1 MAKAAVTRSIRDD
14 HRKNFLKIFNSLTG
28 KHSRWEIWEDF
39 VTLTAI
45 EISNSTDKVNAPER
59 TKMYQTIVSKYSA
72 KEREGMA
79 EMLGEVIMGMEQ
91 NPDQDFLG
99 SLYMMCE
106 LGNDHA
112 GQFFTPYDVCR
123 CMAEITF
130 DPKLHPDMEGFIS
143 VSDPAC
149 GAGATLLAFLN
160 VCKRRNICYHNKVL
174 VIAQDIDFIVGL
186 MCYISKYQNIVQD
199 GRAYSLG
206 GVDPAASLDMD
217 HARQYCEA
225 KGEGWHLMTRM
236 EWGLIQ
242 RMCEAAGFVPK
253 GNNNYGRHD
262 SESFYKA
269 IPTYMSGD
277 KIGRVA
283 TGTGPLTWYHDN
295 SPSGISGLTG
305 NVWEWMGAVRSVYG
319 EIQFLVN
326 NNGADSAHSQSPTS
340 TEWKAI
346 SCVDGSFIT
355 PDGKGTTANS
365 VKIDIV
371 GGKLQWAKT
380 ITHKNANGDWPSCTF
395 GSITCSADI
404 GANAKLLLQ
413 ALGMM
418 PYSSSDLCAGHT
430 CWFRNSDEERAF
442 FSGCSWRSP
451 SVGLGSFCGRDPRS
465 GVGDVIGFRAA
476 YCKLPSVT

>member
-1 MAKAAVTRSIRDD
+1 MAANFDLTNLAVTGLAPGNELIYDNAGMPSIMVKIPKMTYKQLGMGESAAV
-14 HRKNFLKIFNSLTG
+14 
-28 KHSRWEIWEDF
+28 
-39 VTLTAI
+39 
-45 EISNSTDKVNAPER
+45 
-59 TKMYQTIVSKYSA
+59 
-72 KEREGMA
+72 
-79 EMLGEVIMGMEQ
+79 
-91 NPDQDFLG
+91 
-99 SLYMMCE
+99 
-106 LGNDHA
+106 
-112 GQFFTPYDVCR
+112 
-123 CMAEITF
+123 
-130 DPKLHPDMEGFIS
+130 HP
-143 VSDPAC
+143 A
-149 GAGATLLAFLN
+149 
-160 VCKRRNICYHNKVL
+160 
-174 VIAQDIDFIVGL
+174 FIVNGQEVDAI
-186 MCYISKYQNIVQD
+186 YISKYQNIVQD

-242 RMCEAAGFVPK
+242 RVCEAAGFVPK

-305 NVWEWMGAVRSVYG
+305 NVWEWMGAVHSVYG

-380 ITHKNANGDWPSCTF
+380 ITHKNADGDWPSCTF

-442 FSGCSWRSP
+442 FSGCCWHNP
-451 SVGLGSFCGRDPRS
+451 SYGLGSFHGNSPRS
-465 GVGDVIGFRAA
+465 SVVGDVGFRAA

>member
-1 MAKAAVTRSIRDD
+1 MAANFDLTNLAVTGLAPGNELIYDNAGMPSIMVKIPKMTYKQLGMGESAAV
-14 HRKNFLKIFNSLTG
+14 
-28 KHSRWEIWEDF
+28 
-39 VTLTAI
+39 
-45 EISNSTDKVNAPER
+45 
-59 TKMYQTIVSKYSA
+59 
-72 KEREGMA
+72 
-79 EMLGEVIMGMEQ
+79 
-91 NPDQDFLG
+91 
-99 SLYMMCE
+99 
-106 LGNDHA
+106 
-112 GQFFTPYDVCR
+112 
-123 CMAEITF
+123 
-130 DPKLHPDMEGFIS
+130 HP
-143 VSDPAC
+143 A
-149 GAGATLLAFLN
+149 
-160 VCKRRNICYHNKVL
+160 
-174 VIAQDIDFIVGL
+174 FIVNGQEVDAI
-186 MCYISKYQNIVQD
+186 YISKYQNIVQD

-242 RMCEAAGFVPK
+242 RVCEAAGFVPK

-262 SESFYKA
+262 SESSYKA

-380 ITHKNANGDWPSCTF
+380 ITHKNADGDWPSCTF

-418 PYSSSDLCAGHT
+418 PYFSSDLCAGHT

-442 FSGCSWRSP
+442 FSGCSWNNP
-451 SVGLGSFCGRDPRS
+451 SNGLGSFNGNNPRS
-465 GVGDVIGFRAA
+465 NVDDDIGFRAA
-476 YCKLPSVT
+476 LPPSQILQAQGLALSAEVIKGLVPLVAFRGLKILASQSAFRRYKRTAHAVRRPQGVGFFGKAPTRFRAFCNVRQFV

>member
-1 MAKAAVTRSIRDD
+1 MAANFDLTNLAVTGLAPGNELIYDNAGMPSIMVKIPKMTYKQLGMGESAAV
-14 HRKNFLKIFNSLTG
+14 
-28 KHSRWEIWEDF
+28 
-39 VTLTAI
+39 
-45 EISNSTDKVNAPER
+45 
-59 TKMYQTIVSKYSA
+59 
-72 KEREGMA
+72 
-79 EMLGEVIMGMEQ
+79 
-91 NPDQDFLG
+91 
-99 SLYMMCE
+99 
-106 LGNDHA
+106 
-112 GQFFTPYDVCR
+112 
-123 CMAEITF
+123 
-130 DPKLHPDMEGFIS
+130 HP
-143 VSDPAC
+143 A
-149 GAGATLLAFLN
+149 
-160 VCKRRNICYHNKVL
+160 
-174 VIAQDIDFIVGL
+174 FIVNGQEVDAI
-186 MCYISKYQNIVQD
+186 YISKYQNIVQD

-380 ITHKNANGDWPSCTF
+380 ITHKNADGDWPSCTF

-442 FSGCSWRSP
+442 FSGCSWIRP
-451 SVGLGSFCGRDPRS
+451 SSGLGSFNGNNPRS
-465 GVGDVIGFRAA
+465 NVDDDIGFRAA
-476 YCKLPSVT
+476 LPPSQILQAQGLALSAEVIKGLVPLVAFRGLKILASQSAFRRYKRTAHAVRRPQGVGFFGKAPTRFRAFCNVRQFV

>member
-1 MAKAAVTRSIRDD
+1 MAANFDLTNLAVTGLAPGNELIYDNAGMPSIMVKIPKMTYKQLGMGESAAV
-14 HRKNFLKIFNSLTG
+14 
-28 KHSRWEIWEDF
+28 
-39 VTLTAI
+39 
-45 EISNSTDKVNAPER
+45 
-59 TKMYQTIVSKYSA
+59 
-72 KEREGMA
+72 
-79 EMLGEVIMGMEQ
+79 
-91 NPDQDFLG
+91 
-99 SLYMMCE
+99 
-106 LGNDHA
+106 
-112 GQFFTPYDVCR
+112 
-123 CMAEITF
+123 
-130 DPKLHPDMEGFIS
+130 HP
-143 VSDPAC
+143 A
-149 GAGATLLAFLN
+149 
-160 VCKRRNICYHNKVL
+160 
-174 VIAQDIDFIVGL
+174 FIVNGQEVDAI
-186 MCYISKYQNIVQD
+186 YISKYQNIVQD

-380 ITHKNANGDWPSCTF
+380 ITHKNADGDWPSCTF

-442 FSGCSWRSP
+442 FSGCSWLGP
-451 SVGLGSFCGRDPRS
+451 SHGLGSFYGNSPRS
-465 GVGDVIGFRAA
+465 HVDDDIGFRAA
-476 YCKLPSVT
+476 LPPSQILQAQGLALSAEVIKGLVPLVAFRSLKILASQSAFRRYKRTAHAVRRPQGVGFFGKAPARFRAVCNVRQFV

>member
-1 MAKAAVTRSIRDD
+1 MAANFDLTNLAVTGLAPGNELIYDNAGMPSIMVKIPKMTYKQLGMGESAAV
-14 HRKNFLKIFNSLTG
+14 
-28 KHSRWEIWEDF
+28 
-39 VTLTAI
+39 
-45 EISNSTDKVNAPER
+45 
-59 TKMYQTIVSKYSA
+59 
-72 KEREGMA
+72 
-79 EMLGEVIMGMEQ
+79 
-91 NPDQDFLG
+91 
-99 SLYMMCE
+99 
-106 LGNDHA
+106 
-112 GQFFTPYDVCR
+112 
-123 CMAEITF
+123 
-130 DPKLHPDMEGFIS
+130 HP
-143 VSDPAC
+143 A
-149 GAGATLLAFLN
+149 
-160 VCKRRNICYHNKVL
+160 
-174 VIAQDIDFIVGL
+174 FIVNGQEVDAI
-186 MCYISKYQNIVQD
+186 YISKYQNIVQD

-253 GNNNYGRHD
+253 GNNNYGRHG

-380 ITHKNANGDWPSCTF
+380 ITHKNADGDWPSCTF

-442 FSGCSWRSP
+442 FSGCCWDNP
-451 SVGLGSFCGRDPRS
+451 SGGLGSFFGRHPRS
-465 GVGDVIGFRAA
+465 NVADDIGFRAA
-476 YCKLPSVT
+476 WPPRQILQSQGLALSAEVIKGLVPLVAFHSLKILASQFAFRRYKRTAHAVRRPQGVGFFGKAPTRFRAFCNVRQFV

>member
-1 MAKAAVTRSIRDD
+1 MAANFDLTNLAVTGLAPGNELIYDNAGMPSIMVKIPKMTYKQLGMGESAAV
-14 HRKNFLKIFNSLTG
+14 
-28 KHSRWEIWEDF
+28 
-39 VTLTAI
+39 
-45 EISNSTDKVNAPER
+45 
-59 TKMYQTIVSKYSA
+59 
-72 KEREGMA
+72 
-79 EMLGEVIMGMEQ
+79 
-91 NPDQDFLG
+91 
-99 SLYMMCE
+99 
-106 LGNDHA
+106 
-112 GQFFTPYDVCR
+112 
-123 CMAEITF
+123 
-130 DPKLHPDMEGFIS
+130 HP
-143 VSDPAC
+143 A
-149 GAGATLLAFLN
+149 
-160 VCKRRNICYHNKVL
+160 
-174 VIAQDIDFIVGL
+174 FIVNGQEVDAI
-186 MCYISKYQNIVQD
+186 YISKYQNIVQD

-380 ITHKNANGDWPSCTF
+380 ITHKNADGDWPSCTF

-442 FSGCSWRSP
+442 FSGCSWNNP
-451 SVGLGSFCGRDPRS
+451 SNGLGSFNGNNPRS
-465 GVGDVIGFRAA
+465 NVDDDIGFRAA
-476 YCKLPSVT
+476 LPPSQILQAQGLALSAEVIKGLVSLVAFRGLKILASQSAFRRYKRTAHAVRRPQGVGFFGKAPTRFRAFCNVRQFV

>member
-1 MAKAAVTRSIRDD
+1 MAANFDLTNLAVTGLAPGNELIYDNAGMPSIMVKIPKMTYKQLGMGESAAV
-14 HRKNFLKIFNSLTG
+14 
-28 KHSRWEIWEDF
+28 
-39 VTLTAI
+39 
-45 EISNSTDKVNAPER
+45 
-59 TKMYQTIVSKYSA
+59 
-72 KEREGMA
+72 
-79 EMLGEVIMGMEQ
+79 
-91 NPDQDFLG
+91 
-99 SLYMMCE
+99 
-106 LGNDHA
+106 
-112 GQFFTPYDVCR
+112 
-123 CMAEITF
+123 
-130 DPKLHPDMEGFIS
+130 HP
-143 VSDPAC
+143 A
-149 GAGATLLAFLN
+149 
-160 VCKRRNICYHNKVL
+160 
-174 VIAQDIDFIVGL
+174 FIVNGQEVDAI
-186 MCYISKYQNIVQD
+186 YISKYQNIVQD

-269 IPTYMSGD
+269 IPTYMSGG

-380 ITHKNANGDWPSCTF
+380 ITHKNADGDWPSCTF

-442 FSGCSWRSP
+442 FSGCSWNNP
-451 SVGLGSFCGRDPRS
+451 SNGLGSFNGNNPRS
-465 GVGDVIGFRAA
+465 NVDDDIGFRAA
-476 YCKLPSVT
+476 LPPSQILQAQGLALSAEVIKGLVPLVAFRGLKILASQSAFRRYKRTAHAVRRPQGVGFFGKAPTRFRAFCNVRQFV

>member
-1 MAKAAVTRSIRDD
+1 MAANFDLTNLAVTGLAPGNELIYDNAGMPSIMVKIPKMTYKQLGMGESAAV
-14 HRKNFLKIFNSLTG
+14 
-28 KHSRWEIWEDF
+28 
-39 VTLTAI
+39 
-45 EISNSTDKVNAPER
+45 
-59 TKMYQTIVSKYSA
+59 
-72 KEREGMA
+72 
-79 EMLGEVIMGMEQ
+79 
-91 NPDQDFLG
+91 
-99 SLYMMCE
+99 
-106 LGNDHA
+106 
-112 GQFFTPYDVCR
+112 
-123 CMAEITF
+123 
-130 DPKLHPDMEGFIS
+130 HP
-143 VSDPAC
+143 A
-149 GAGATLLAFLN
+149 
-160 VCKRRNICYHNKVL
+160 
-174 VIAQDIDFIVGL
+174 FIVNGQEVDAI
-186 MCYISKYQNIVQD
+186 YISKYQNIVQD

-380 ITHKNANGDWPSCTF
+380 ITHKNADGDWPSCTF

-442 FSGCSWRSP
+442 FSGCGWSYP
-451 SVGLGSFCGRDPRS
+451 SSGLGSFSGNGPRS
-465 GVGDVIGFRAA
+465 GVDDVIGFRAA

>member
-1 MAKAAVTRSIRDD
+1 MAANFDLTNLAVTGLAPGNELIYDNAGMPSIMVKIPKMTYKQLGMGESAAV
-14 HRKNFLKIFNSLTG
+14 
-28 KHSRWEIWEDF
+28 
-39 VTLTAI
+39 
-45 EISNSTDKVNAPER
+45 
-59 TKMYQTIVSKYSA
+59 
-72 KEREGMA
+72 
-79 EMLGEVIMGMEQ
+79 
-91 NPDQDFLG
+91 
-99 SLYMMCE
+99 
-106 LGNDHA
+106 
-112 GQFFTPYDVCR
+112 
-123 CMAEITF
+123 
-130 DPKLHPDMEGFIS
+130 HP
-143 VSDPAC
+143 A
-149 GAGATLLAFLN
+149 
-160 VCKRRNICYHNKVL
+160 
-174 VIAQDIDFIVGL
+174 FIVNGQEVDAI
-186 MCYISKYQNIVQD
+186 YISKYQNIVQD

-269 IPTYMSGD
+269 IPTYMSGG

-380 ITHKNANGDWPSCTF
+380 ITHKNADGDWPSCTF

-442 FSGCSWRSP
+442 FSGCSWNNP
-451 SVGLGSFCGRDPRS
+451 SNGLGSFNGNNPRS
-465 GVGDVIGFRAA
+465 NVDDDIGFRAA
-476 YCKLPSVT
+476 LPPSQILQAQGLALSAEVIKGLVPLVAFRGLKILASQSAFRRYKRTVHAVRRPQGVGFFGKAPTRFRAFCNVRQFV

>member
-1 MAKAAVTRSIRDD
+1 MAANFDLTNLAVTGLAPGNELIYDNAGMPSIMVKIPKMTYKQLGMGESAAV
-14 HRKNFLKIFNSLTG
+14 
-28 KHSRWEIWEDF
+28 
-39 VTLTAI
+39 
-45 EISNSTDKVNAPER
+45 
-59 TKMYQTIVSKYSA
+59 
-72 KEREGMA
+72 
-79 EMLGEVIMGMEQ
+79 
-91 NPDQDFLG
+91 
-99 SLYMMCE
+99 
-106 LGNDHA
+106 
-112 GQFFTPYDVCR
+112 
-123 CMAEITF
+123 
-130 DPKLHPDMEGFIS
+130 HP
-143 VSDPAC
+143 A
-149 GAGATLLAFLN
+149 
-160 VCKRRNICYHNKVL
+160 
-174 VIAQDIDFIVGL
+174 FIVNGQEVDAI
-186 MCYISKYQNIVQD
+186 YISKYQNIVQD

-380 ITHKNANGDWPSCTF
+380 ITHKNADGDWPSCTF

-442 FSGCSWRSP
+442 FSGCSWHNP
-451 SVGLGSFCGRDPRS
+451 SNGLGSFVGHAPRS
-465 GVGDVIGFRAA
+465 DVGDVIGFRAA

>member
-1 MAKAAVTRSIRDD
+1 MAANFDLTNLAVTGLAPGNELIYDNAGMPSIMVKIPKMTYKQLGMGESAAV
-14 HRKNFLKIFNSLTG
+14 
-28 KHSRWEIWEDF
+28 
-39 VTLTAI
+39 
-45 EISNSTDKVNAPER
+45 
-59 TKMYQTIVSKYSA
+59 
-72 KEREGMA
+72 
-79 EMLGEVIMGMEQ
+79 
-91 NPDQDFLG
+91 
-99 SLYMMCE
+99 
-106 LGNDHA
+106 
-112 GQFFTPYDVCR
+112 
-123 CMAEITF
+123 
-130 DPKLHPDMEGFIS
+130 HP
-143 VSDPAC
+143 A
-149 GAGATLLAFLN
+149 
-160 VCKRRNICYHNKVL
+160 
-174 VIAQDIDFIVGL
+174 FIVNGQEVDAI
-186 MCYISKYQNIVQD
+186 YISKYQNIVQD

-380 ITHKNANGDWPSCTF
+380 ITHKNADGDWPSCTF

-442 FSGCSWRSP
+442 FSGCCWYYP
-451 SVGLGSFCGRDPRS
+451 SHGLGSFGGYNPRS
-465 GVGDVIGFRAA
+465 NVGADIGFRAA
-476 YCKLPSVT
+476 LPPSQILQAQGLALSAEVIKGLVPLVAFRGLKILASQSAFRRYKRTAHAVRRPQGVGFFGKAPTRFRAFCNVRQFV

>member
-1 MAKAAVTRSIRDD
+1 MAANFDLTNLAVTGLAPGNELIYDNVGMPSIMVKIPKMTYKQLGMGESAAV
-14 HRKNFLKIFNSLTG
+14 
-28 KHSRWEIWEDF
+28 
-39 VTLTAI
+39 
-45 EISNSTDKVNAPER
+45 
-59 TKMYQTIVSKYSA
+59 
-72 KEREGMA
+72 
-79 EMLGEVIMGMEQ
+79 
-91 NPDQDFLG
+91 
-99 SLYMMCE
+99 
-106 LGNDHA
+106 
-112 GQFFTPYDVCR
+112 
-123 CMAEITF
+123 
-130 DPKLHPDMEGFIS
+130 HP
-143 VSDPAC
+143 A
-149 GAGATLLAFLN
+149 
-160 VCKRRNICYHNKVL
+160 
-174 VIAQDIDFIVGL
+174 FIVNGQEVDAI
-186 MCYISKYQNIVQD
+186 YISKYQNIVQD

-380 ITHKNANGDWPSCTF
+380 ITHKNADGDWPSCTF

-442 FSGCSWRSP
+442 FSGCGWYNP
-451 SVGLGSFCGRDPRS
+451 SVGLGSFYGSRPRS
-465 GVGDVIGFRAA
+465 RVGDDVGFRAA

>member
-1 MAKAAVTRSIRDD
+1 MAANFDLTNLAVTGLAPGNELIYDNAGMPSIMVKIPKMTYKQLGMGESAAV
-14 HRKNFLKIFNSLTG
+14 
-28 KHSRWEIWEDF
+28 
-39 VTLTAI
+39 
-45 EISNSTDKVNAPER
+45 
-59 TKMYQTIVSKYSA
+59 
-72 KEREGMA
+72 
-79 EMLGEVIMGMEQ
+79 
-91 NPDQDFLG
+91 
-99 SLYMMCE
+99 
-106 LGNDHA
+106 
-112 GQFFTPYDVCR
+112 
-123 CMAEITF
+123 
-130 DPKLHPDMEGFIS
+130 HP
-143 VSDPAC
+143 A
-149 GAGATLLAFLN
+149 
-160 VCKRRNICYHNKVL
+160 
-174 VIAQDIDFIVGL
+174 FIVNGQEVDAI
-186 MCYISKYQNIVQD
+186 YISKYQNIVQD

-380 ITHKNANGDWPSCTF
+380 ITHKNADGDWPSCTF

-442 FSGCSWRSP
+442 FSGCSWYNP
-451 SVGLGSFCGRDPRS
+451 SNGLGSFNGNNPRS
-465 GVGDVIGFRAA
+465 NVDDDIGFRAA
-476 YCKLPSVT
+476 LPPSQILQAQGLALSAEVIKGLVPLVAFRGLKILASQSAFRRYKRTAHAVRRPQGVGFFGKAPTRFRAFCNVRQFV

>member
-1 MAKAAVTRSIRDD
+1 MAANFDLTNLAVTGLAPGNELIYDNAGMPSIMVKIPKMTYKQLGMGESAAV
-14 HRKNFLKIFNSLTG
+14 
-28 KHSRWEIWEDF
+28 
-39 VTLTAI
+39 
-45 EISNSTDKVNAPER
+45 
-59 TKMYQTIVSKYSA
+59 
-72 KEREGMA
+72 
-79 EMLGEVIMGMEQ
+79 
-91 NPDQDFLG
+91 
-99 SLYMMCE
+99 
-106 LGNDHA
+106 
-112 GQFFTPYDVCR
+112 
-123 CMAEITF
+123 
-130 DPKLHPDMEGFIS
+130 HP
-143 VSDPAC
+143 A
-149 GAGATLLAFLN
+149 
-160 VCKRRNICYHNKVL
+160 
-174 VIAQDIDFIVGL
+174 FIVNGQEVDAI
-186 MCYISKYQNIVQD
+186 YISKYQNIVQD

-380 ITHKNANGDWPSCTF
+380 ITHKNADGDWPSCTF

-418 PYSSSDLCAGHT
+418 PYSGSDLCAGHT

-442 FSGCSWRSP
+442 FSGCSWHYP
-451 SVGLGSFCGRDPRS
+451 SRGLGSFNGNHPRS
-465 GVGDVIGFRAA
+465 NVDAVIGFRAA

>member
-1 MAKAAVTRSIRDD
+1 MAANFDLTNLAVTGLAPGNELIYDNAGMPSIMVKIPKMTYKQLGMGESAAV
-14 HRKNFLKIFNSLTG
+14 
-28 KHSRWEIWEDF
+28 
-39 VTLTAI
+39 
-45 EISNSTDKVNAPER
+45 
-59 TKMYQTIVSKYSA
+59 
-72 KEREGMA
+72 
-79 EMLGEVIMGMEQ
+79 
-91 NPDQDFLG
+91 
-99 SLYMMCE
+99 
-106 LGNDHA
+106 
-112 GQFFTPYDVCR
+112 
-123 CMAEITF
+123 
-130 DPKLHPDMEGFIS
+130 HP
-143 VSDPAC
+143 A
-149 GAGATLLAFLN
+149 
-160 VCKRRNICYHNKVL
+160 
-174 VIAQDIDFIVGL
+174 FIVNGQEVDAI
-186 MCYISKYQNIVQD
+186 YISKYQNIVQD

-371 GGKLQWAKT
+371 SGKLQWAKT
-380 ITHKNANGDWPSCTF
+380 ITHKNADGDWPSCTF

-442 FSGCSWRSP
+442 FSGCCWDNP
-451 SVGLGSFCGRDPRS
+451 SSGLGSFNGNNPRS
-465 GVGDVIGFRAA
+465 NVDDDIGFRAA
-476 YCKLPSVT
+476 LPPSQILQAQGLALSAEVIKGLVPLVAFRGLKILASQSAFRRYKRTAHAVRRPQGVGFFGKAPTRFRAFCNVRQFV

>member
-1 MAKAAVTRSIRDD
+1 MAANFDLTNLAVTGLAPGNELIYDNAGMPSIMVKIQKMTYKQLGMGESAAV
-14 HRKNFLKIFNSLTG
+14 
-28 KHSRWEIWEDF
+28 
-39 VTLTAI
+39 
-45 EISNSTDKVNAPER
+45 
-59 TKMYQTIVSKYSA
+59 
-72 KEREGMA
+72 
-79 EMLGEVIMGMEQ
+79 
-91 NPDQDFLG
+91 
-99 SLYMMCE
+99 
-106 LGNDHA
+106 
-112 GQFFTPYDVCR
+112 
-123 CMAEITF
+123 
-130 DPKLHPDMEGFIS
+130 HP
-143 VSDPAC
+143 A
-149 GAGATLLAFLN
+149 
-160 VCKRRNICYHNKVL
+160 
-174 VIAQDIDFIVGL
+174 FIVNGQEVDAI
-186 MCYISKYQNIVQD
+186 YISKYQNIVQD

-319 EIQFLVN
+319 EIQLLVN

-380 ITHKNANGDWPSCTF
+380 ITHKNADGDWPSCTF

-442 FSGCSWRSP
+442 FSGCSWNNP
-451 SVGLGSFCGRDPRS
+451 SNGLGSFNGNNPRS
-465 GVGDVIGFRAA
+465 NVDDDIGFRAA
-476 YCKLPSVT
+476 LPPSQILQAQGLALSAEVIKGLVPLVAFRGLKILASQSAFRRYKRTAHAVRRPQGVGFFGKAPTRFRAFCNVRQFV

>member
-1 MAKAAVTRSIRDD
+1 MVKIPKMTYKQLGMGESAAV
-14 HRKNFLKIFNSLTG
+14 
-28 KHSRWEIWEDF
+28 
-39 VTLTAI
+39 
-45 EISNSTDKVNAPER
+45 
-59 TKMYQTIVSKYSA
+59 
-72 KEREGMA
+72 
-79 EMLGEVIMGMEQ
+79 
-91 NPDQDFLG
+91 
-99 SLYMMCE
+99 
-106 LGNDHA
+106 
-112 GQFFTPYDVCR
+112 
-123 CMAEITF
+123 
-130 DPKLHPDMEGFIS
+130 HP
-143 VSDPAC
+143 A
-149 GAGATLLAFLN
+149 
-160 VCKRRNICYHNKVL
+160 
-174 VIAQDIDFIVGL
+174 FIVNGQEVDAI
-186 MCYISKYQNIVQD
+186 YISKYQNIVQD

-242 RMCEAAGFVPK
+242 RVCEAAGFVPK

-380 ITHKNANGDWPSCTF
+380 ITHKNADGDWPSCTF

-430 CWFRNSDEERAF
+430 CWFRNSDEERAC
-442 FSGCSWRSP
+442 FSGCGWTYP
-451 SVGLGSFCGRDPRS
+451 SHGLGSFSGHVPRS
-465 GVGDVIGFRAA
+465 SVGDDIGFRAA

>member
-1 MAKAAVTRSIRDD
+1 MAANFDLTNLAVTGLAPGNELIYDNAGMPSIMVKIPKMTYKQLGMGESAAV
-14 HRKNFLKIFNSLTG
+14 
-28 KHSRWEIWEDF
+28 
-39 VTLTAI
+39 
-45 EISNSTDKVNAPER
+45 
-59 TKMYQTIVSKYSA
+59 
-72 KEREGMA
+72 
-79 EMLGEVIMGMEQ
+79 
-91 NPDQDFLG
+91 
-99 SLYMMCE
+99 
-106 LGNDHA
+106 
-112 GQFFTPYDVCR
+112 
-123 CMAEITF
+123 
-130 DPKLHPDMEGFIS
+130 HP
-143 VSDPAC
+143 A
-149 GAGATLLAFLN
+149 
-160 VCKRRNICYHNKVL
+160 
-174 VIAQDIDFIVGL
+174 FIVNGQEVDAI
-186 MCYISKYQNIVQD
+186 YISKYQNIVQD

-380 ITHKNANGDWPSCTF
+380 ITHKNADGDWPSCTF

-442 FSGCSWRSP
+442 FSGCSWGYP
-451 SVGLGSFCGRDPRS
+451 SGGLGSFSGHNPRS
-465 GVGDVIGFRAA
+465 HVDDDIGFRAA
-476 YCKLPSVT
+476 LPPSQILQAQGLALSAEVIKGLVSLVAFRGLKILASQSAFRRYKRTAHAVRRPQGVGFFGKAPTRFRAFCNVRQFV

>member
-1 MAKAAVTRSIRDD
+1 MAANFDLTNLAVTGLAPGNELIYDNAGMPSIMVKIPKMTYKQLGMGESAAV
-14 HRKNFLKIFNSLTG
+14 
-28 KHSRWEIWEDF
+28 
-39 VTLTAI
+39 
-45 EISNSTDKVNAPER
+45 
-59 TKMYQTIVSKYSA
+59 
-72 KEREGMA
+72 
-79 EMLGEVIMGMEQ
+79 
-91 NPDQDFLG
+91 
-99 SLYMMCE
+99 
-106 LGNDHA
+106 
-112 GQFFTPYDVCR
+112 
-123 CMAEITF
+123 
-130 DPKLHPDMEGFIS
+130 HP
-143 VSDPAC
+143 A
-149 GAGATLLAFLN
+149 
-160 VCKRRNICYHNKVL
+160 
-174 VIAQDIDFIVGL
+174 FIVNGQEVDAI
-186 MCYISKYQNIVQD
+186 YISKYQNIVQD

-371 GGKLQWAKT
+371 SGKLQWAKT
-380 ITHKNANGDWPSCTF
+380 ITHKNADGDWPSCTF

-442 FSGCSWRSP
+442 FSGCSWNNP
-451 SVGLGSFCGRDPRS
+451 SNGLGSFNGNNPRS
-465 GVGDVIGFRAA
+465 NVDDDIGFRAA
-476 YCKLPSVT
+476 LPPSQILQAQGLALSAEVIKGLVPLVAFRGLKILASQSAFRRYKRTAHAVRRPQGVGFFGKAPTRFRAFCNVRQFV

>member
-1 MAKAAVTRSIRDD
+1 MAANFDLTNLAVTGLAPGNELIYDNAGMPSIMVKIPKMTYKQLGMGESAAV
-14 HRKNFLKIFNSLTG
+14 
-28 KHSRWEIWEDF
+28 
-39 VTLTAI
+39 
-45 EISNSTDKVNAPER
+45 
-59 TKMYQTIVSKYSA
+59 
-72 KEREGMA
+72 
-79 EMLGEVIMGMEQ
+79 
-91 NPDQDFLG
+91 
-99 SLYMMCE
+99 
-106 LGNDHA
+106 
-112 GQFFTPYDVCR
+112 
-123 CMAEITF
+123 
-130 DPKLHPDMEGFIS
+130 HP
-143 VSDPAC
+143 A
-149 GAGATLLAFLN
+149 
-160 VCKRRNICYHNKVL
+160 
-174 VIAQDIDFIVGL
+174 FIVNGQEVDAI
-186 MCYISKYQNIVQD
+186 YISKYQNIVQD

-380 ITHKNANGDWPSCTF
+380 ITHKNADGDWPSCTF

-442 FSGCSWRSP
+442 FSGCCWNHP
-451 SVGLGSFCGRDPRS
+451 SYGLGSFNGNNPRS
-465 GVGDVIGFRAA
+465 NVDDDIGFRAA
-476 YCKLPSVT
+476 LPPSQILQAQGLALSAEVIKGLVPLVAFRSLKILASQSAFRRYKRTAHAVRRPQGVGFFGKAPTRFRAVCNVRQFV

>member
-1 MAKAAVTRSIRDD
+1 MAANFDLTNLAVTGLAPGNELIYDNAGMPSIMVKIPKMTYKQLGMGESAAV
-14 HRKNFLKIFNSLTG
+14 
-28 KHSRWEIWEDF
+28 
-39 VTLTAI
+39 
-45 EISNSTDKVNAPER
+45 
-59 TKMYQTIVSKYSA
+59 
-72 KEREGMA
+72 
-79 EMLGEVIMGMEQ
+79 
-91 NPDQDFLG
+91 
-99 SLYMMCE
+99 
-106 LGNDHA
+106 
-112 GQFFTPYDVCR
+112 
-123 CMAEITF
+123 
-130 DPKLHPDMEGFIS
+130 HP
-143 VSDPAC
+143 A
-149 GAGATLLAFLN
+149 
-160 VCKRRNICYHNKVL
+160 
-174 VIAQDIDFIVGL
+174 FIVNGQEVDAI
-186 MCYISKYQNIVQD
+186 YISKYQNIVQD

-380 ITHKNANGDWPSCTF
+380 ITHKNADGDWPSCTF

-442 FSGCSWRSP
+442 FSGCSWNNP
-451 SVGLGSFCGRDPRS
+451 SNGLGSFNGNNPRS
-465 GVGDVIGFRAA
+465 NVDDDIGFRAA
-476 YCKLPSVT
+476 LPPSQILQAQGLALSAEVIKGLVPLVAFRGLKILASQSAFRRYKRTAHAVRRPQGVGFFGKAPTRFRAFCNVRQFV

>member
-1 MAKAAVTRSIRDD
+1 MAANFDLTNLAVTGLAPGNELIYDNAGMPSIMVKIPKMTYKQLGMGESAAV
-14 HRKNFLKIFNSLTG
+14 
-28 KHSRWEIWEDF
+28 
-39 VTLTAI
+39 
-45 EISNSTDKVNAPER
+45 
-59 TKMYQTIVSKYSA
+59 
-72 KEREGMA
+72 
-79 EMLGEVIMGMEQ
+79 
-91 NPDQDFLG
+91 
-99 SLYMMCE
+99 
-106 LGNDHA
+106 
-112 GQFFTPYDVCR
+112 
-123 CMAEITF
+123 
-130 DPKLHPDMEGFIS
+130 HP
-143 VSDPAC
+143 A
-149 GAGATLLAFLN
+149 
-160 VCKRRNICYHNKVL
+160 
-174 VIAQDIDFIVGL
+174 FIVNGQEVDAI
-186 MCYISKYQNIVQD
+186 YISKYQNIVQD

-253 GNNNYGRHD
+253 GNNNHGRHD

-326 NNGADSAHSQSPTS
+326 NNGADSVHSQSPTS

-380 ITHKNANGDWPSCTF
+380 ITHKNADGDWPSCTF

-430 CWFRNSDEERAF
+430 CWFRNSVEERAF
-442 FSGCSWRSP
+442 FSGCSWNNP
-451 SVGLGSFCGRDPRS
+451 SNGLGSFNGNNPRS
-465 GVGDVIGFRAA
+465 NVDDDIGFRAA
-476 YCKLPSVT
+476 LPPSQILQAQGLALSAEVIKGLVPLVAFRGLKILASQSAFRRYKRTAHAVRRPQGVGFFGKAPTRFRAFCNVRQFV

>member
-1 MAKAAVTRSIRDD
+1 MAANFDLTNLAVTGLAPGNELIYDNAGMPSIMVKIPKMTYKQLGMGESAAV
-14 HRKNFLKIFNSLTG
+14 
-28 KHSRWEIWEDF
+28 
-39 VTLTAI
+39 
-45 EISNSTDKVNAPER
+45 
-59 TKMYQTIVSKYSA
+59 
-72 KEREGMA
+72 
-79 EMLGEVIMGMEQ
+79 
-91 NPDQDFLG
+91 
-99 SLYMMCE
+99 
-106 LGNDHA
+106 
-112 GQFFTPYDVCR
+112 
-123 CMAEITF
+123 
-130 DPKLHPDMEGFIS
+130 HP
-143 VSDPAC
+143 A
-149 GAGATLLAFLN
+149 
-160 VCKRRNICYHNKVL
+160 
-174 VIAQDIDFIVGL
+174 FIVNGQEVDAI
-186 MCYISKYQNIVQD
+186 YISKYQNIVQD

-269 IPTYMSGD
+269 IPTYMSGG

-380 ITHKNANGDWPSCTF
+380 ITHKNADGDWPSCTF

-442 FSGCSWRSP
+442 FSGCSWNNP
-451 SVGLGSFCGRDPRS
+451 SNGLGSFNGNNPRS
-465 GVGDVIGFRAA
+465 NVDDDIGFRAA
-476 YCKLPSVT
+476 LPPSQILQAQGLALSAEVIKGLVPLVAFRSLKILASQSAFRRYKRTAHAVRRPQGVGFFGKAPTRFRAFCNVRQFV

>member
-1 MAKAAVTRSIRDD
+1 MAANFDLTNLAVTGLAPGNELIYDNAGMPSIMVKIPKMTYKQLGMGESAAV
-14 HRKNFLKIFNSLTG
+14 
-28 KHSRWEIWEDF
+28 
-39 VTLTAI
+39 
-45 EISNSTDKVNAPER
+45 
-59 TKMYQTIVSKYSA
+59 
-72 KEREGMA
+72 
-79 EMLGEVIMGMEQ
+79 
-91 NPDQDFLG
+91 
-99 SLYMMCE
+99 
-106 LGNDHA
+106 
-112 GQFFTPYDVCR
+112 
-123 CMAEITF
+123 
-130 DPKLHPDMEGFIS
+130 HP
-143 VSDPAC
+143 A
-149 GAGATLLAFLN
+149 
-160 VCKRRNICYHNKVL
+160 
-174 VIAQDIDFIVGL
+174 FIVNGQEVDAI
-186 MCYISKYQNIVQD
+186 YISKYQNIVQD

-380 ITHKNANGDWPSCTF
+380 ITHKNADGDWPSCTF

-442 FSGCSWRSP
+442 FSGCGWHGP
-451 SVGLGSFCGRDPRS
+451 SRGLGSFRGNHPRS
-465 GVGDVIGFRAA
+465 DVADDIGFRAA

>member
-1 MAKAAVTRSIRDD
+1 MAANFDLTNLAVTGLAPGNELIYDNAGMPSIMVKIPKMTYKQLGMGESAAV
-14 HRKNFLKIFNSLTG
+14 
-28 KHSRWEIWEDF
+28 
-39 VTLTAI
+39 
-45 EISNSTDKVNAPER
+45 
-59 TKMYQTIVSKYSA
+59 
-72 KEREGMA
+72 
-79 EMLGEVIMGMEQ
+79 
-91 NPDQDFLG
+91 
-99 SLYMMCE
+99 
-106 LGNDHA
+106 
-112 GQFFTPYDVCR
+112 
-123 CMAEITF
+123 
-130 DPKLHPDMEGFIS
+130 HP
-143 VSDPAC
+143 A
-149 GAGATLLAFLN
+149 
-160 VCKRRNICYHNKVL
+160 
-174 VIAQDIDFIVGL
+174 FIVNGQEVDAI
-186 MCYISKYQNIVQD
+186 YISKYQNIVQD

-269 IPTYMSGD
+269 IPTYMSGN

-380 ITHKNANGDWPSCTF
+380 ITHKNADGDWPSCTF

-442 FSGCSWRSP
+442 FSGCSWNNP
-451 SVGLGSFCGRDPRS
+451 SNGLGSFNGNNPRS
-465 GVGDVIGFRAA
+465 NVDDDIGFRAA
-476 YCKLPSVT
+476 LPPSQILQAQGLALSAEVIKGLVPLVAFRGLKILASQSAFRRYKRTAHAVRRPQGVGFFGKAPTRFRAFCNVRQFV

>member
-1 MAKAAVTRSIRDD
+1 MAANFDLTNLAVTGLAPGNELIYDNAGMPSIMVKIPKMTYKQLGMGESAAV
-14 HRKNFLKIFNSLTG
+14 
-28 KHSRWEIWEDF
+28 
-39 VTLTAI
+39 
-45 EISNSTDKVNAPER
+45 
-59 TKMYQTIVSKYSA
+59 
-72 KEREGMA
+72 
-79 EMLGEVIMGMEQ
+79 
-91 NPDQDFLG
+91 
-99 SLYMMCE
+99 
-106 LGNDHA
+106 
-112 GQFFTPYDVCR
+112 
-123 CMAEITF
+123 
-130 DPKLHPDMEGFIS
+130 HP
-143 VSDPAC
+143 A
-149 GAGATLLAFLN
+149 
-160 VCKRRNICYHNKVL
+160 
-174 VIAQDIDFIVGL
+174 FIVNGQEVDAI
-186 MCYISKYQNIVQD
+186 YISKYQNIVQD

-380 ITHKNANGDWPSCTF
+380 ITHKNADGDWPSCTF

-442 FSGCSWRSP
+442 FSGCSWNNP
-451 SVGLGSFCGRDPRS
+451 SNGLGSFHGNHPRS
-465 GVGDVIGFRAA
+465 NVDDDIGFRAA
-476 YCKLPSVT
+476 LPPSQILQAQGLALSAEVIKGLVPLVAFRGLKILASQSAFRRYKRTAHAVRRPQGVGFFGKAPTRFRAFCNVRQFV

>member
-1 MAKAAVTRSIRDD
+1 MAANFDLTNLAVTGLAPGNELIYDNAGMPSIMVKIPKMTYKQLGMGESAAV
-14 HRKNFLKIFNSLTG
+14 
-28 KHSRWEIWEDF
+28 
-39 VTLTAI
+39 
-45 EISNSTDKVNAPER
+45 
-59 TKMYQTIVSKYSA
+59 
-72 KEREGMA
+72 
-79 EMLGEVIMGMEQ
+79 
-91 NPDQDFLG
+91 
-99 SLYMMCE
+99 
-106 LGNDHA
+106 
-112 GQFFTPYDVCR
+112 
-123 CMAEITF
+123 
-130 DPKLHPDMEGFIS
+130 HP
-143 VSDPAC
+143 A
-149 GAGATLLAFLN
+149 
-160 VCKRRNICYHNKVL
+160 
-174 VIAQDIDFIVGL
+174 FIVNGQEVDAI
-186 MCYISKYQNIVQD
+186 YISKYQNIVQD

-242 RMCEAAGFVPK
+242 RVCEAAGFVPK

-380 ITHKNANGDWPSCTF
+380 ITHKNADGDWPSCTF

-442 FSGCSWRSP
+442 FSGGSWYNP
-451 SVGLGSFCGRDPRS
+451 SYGLGSFYGSNPRS
-465 GVGDVIGFRAA
+465 NVVDAFGFRAA

>member
-1 MAKAAVTRSIRDD
+1 MAANFDLTNLAVTGLAPGNELIYDNAGMPSIMV
-14 HRKNFLKIFNSLTG
+14 KIPKMTYKQLGMGES
-28 KHSRWEIWEDF
+28 
-39 VTLTAI
+39 TA
-45 EISNSTDKVNAPER
+45 V
-59 TKMYQTIVSKYSA
+59 
-72 KEREGMA
+72 
-79 EMLGEVIMGMEQ
+79 
-91 NPDQDFLG
+91 
-99 SLYMMCE
+99 
-106 LGNDHA
+106 
-112 GQFFTPYDVCR
+112 
-123 CMAEITF
+123 
-130 DPKLHPDMEGFIS
+130 HP
-143 VSDPAC
+143 A
-149 GAGATLLAFLN
+149 
-160 VCKRRNICYHNKVL
+160 
-174 VIAQDIDFIVGL
+174 FIVNGQEVDAI
-186 MCYISKYQNIVQD
+186 YISKYQNIVQD

-380 ITHKNANGDWPSCTF
+380 ITHKNADGDWPSCTF

-442 FSGCSWRSP
+442 FSGCSWNNP
-451 SVGLGSFCGRDPRS
+451 SNGLGSFNGNNPRS
-465 GVGDVIGFRAA
+465 NVDDDIGFRAA
-476 YCKLPSVT
+476 LPPSQILQAQGLALSAEVIKGLVPLVAFRGLKILASQSAFRRYKRTAHTVRRPQGVGFFGKAPTRFRAVCNVRQFV

>member
-1 MAKAAVTRSIRDD
+1 MAANFDLTNLAVTGLAPGNELIYDNAGMPSIMVKIPKMTYKQLGMGESAAV
-14 HRKNFLKIFNSLTG
+14 
-28 KHSRWEIWEDF
+28 
-39 VTLTAI
+39 
-45 EISNSTDKVNAPER
+45 
-59 TKMYQTIVSKYSA
+59 
-72 KEREGMA
+72 
-79 EMLGEVIMGMEQ
+79 
-91 NPDQDFLG
+91 
-99 SLYMMCE
+99 
-106 LGNDHA
+106 
-112 GQFFTPYDVCR
+112 
-123 CMAEITF
+123 
-130 DPKLHPDMEGFIS
+130 HP
-143 VSDPAC
+143 A
-149 GAGATLLAFLN
+149 
-160 VCKRRNICYHNKVL
+160 
-174 VIAQDIDFIVGL
+174 FIVNGQEVDAI
-186 MCYISKYQNIVQD
+186 YISKYQNIVQD

-380 ITHKNANGDWPSCTF
+380 ITHKNADGDWPSCTF

-442 FSGCSWRSP
+442 FSGCGWNDP
-451 SVGLGSFCGRDPRS
+451 SNGLGSFNGNNPRS
-465 GVGDVIGFRAA
+465 NVDDDIGFRAA
-476 YCKLPSVT
+476 LPPSQILQAQGLALSAEVIKGLVSLVAFRGLKILASQSAFRRYKRTAHAVRRPQGVGFFGKAPTRFRAFCNVRQFV

>member
-1 MAKAAVTRSIRDD
+1 MAANFDLTNLAVTGLAPGNELIYDNAGMPSIMVKIPKMTYKQLGMGESAAV
-14 HRKNFLKIFNSLTG
+14 
-28 KHSRWEIWEDF
+28 
-39 VTLTAI
+39 
-45 EISNSTDKVNAPER
+45 
-59 TKMYQTIVSKYSA
+59 
-72 KEREGMA
+72 
-79 EMLGEVIMGMEQ
+79 
-91 NPDQDFLG
+91 
-99 SLYMMCE
+99 
-106 LGNDHA
+106 
-112 GQFFTPYDVCR
+112 
-123 CMAEITF
+123 
-130 DPKLHPDMEGFIS
+130 HP
-143 VSDPAC
+143 A
-149 GAGATLLAFLN
+149 
-160 VCKRRNICYHNKVL
+160 
-174 VIAQDIDFIVGL
+174 FIVNGQEVDAI
-186 MCYISKYQNIVQD
+186 YISKYQNIVQD

-380 ITHKNANGDWPSCTF
+380 ITHKNADGDWPSCTF

-418 PYSSSDLCAGHT
+418 PYSSSDLCVGHT

-442 FSGCSWRSP
+442 FSGCSWNNP
-451 SVGLGSFCGRDPRS
+451 SNGLGSFNGNNPRS
-465 GVGDVIGFRAA
+465 NVDDDIGFRAA
-476 YCKLPSVT
+476 LPPSQILQAQGLALSAEVIKGLVPLVAFRGLKILASQSAFRRYKRTAHAVRRPQGVGFFGKAPTCFRAFCNVRQFV

>member
-1 MAKAAVTRSIRDD
+1 MAANFDLTNLAVTGLAPGNELIYDNAGMPSIMVKIPKMTYKQLGMGESAAV
-14 HRKNFLKIFNSLTG
+14 
-28 KHSRWEIWEDF
+28 
-39 VTLTAI
+39 
-45 EISNSTDKVNAPER
+45 
-59 TKMYQTIVSKYSA
+59 
-72 KEREGMA
+72 
-79 EMLGEVIMGMEQ
+79 
-91 NPDQDFLG
+91 
-99 SLYMMCE
+99 
-106 LGNDHA
+106 
-112 GQFFTPYDVCR
+112 
-123 CMAEITF
+123 
-130 DPKLHPDMEGFIS
+130 HP
-143 VSDPAC
+143 A
-149 GAGATLLAFLN
+149 
-160 VCKRRNICYHNKVL
+160 
-174 VIAQDIDFIVGL
+174 FIVNGQEVDAI
-186 MCYISKYQNIVQD
+186 YISKYQNIVQD

-206 GVDPAASLDMD
+206 GVDPTASLDMD

-269 IPTYMSGD
+269 IPTYMSGG

-380 ITHKNANGDWPSCTF
+380 ITHKNADGDWPSCTF
-395 GSITCSADI
+395 GSIACSADI

-442 FSGCSWRSP
+442 FSGCGWSNP
-451 SVGLGSFCGRDPRS
+451 SYGLGSFYGSVPRS
-465 GVGDVIGFRAA
+465 RVDGGIGFRAA

>member
-1 MAKAAVTRSIRDD
+1 MAANFDLTNLAVTGLAPGNELIYDNAGMPSIMVKIPKMTYKQLGMGESAAV
-14 HRKNFLKIFNSLTG
+14 
-28 KHSRWEIWEDF
+28 
-39 VTLTAI
+39 
-45 EISNSTDKVNAPER
+45 
-59 TKMYQTIVSKYSA
+59 
-72 KEREGMA
+72 
-79 EMLGEVIMGMEQ
+79 
-91 NPDQDFLG
+91 
-99 SLYMMCE
+99 
-106 LGNDHA
+106 
-112 GQFFTPYDVCR
+112 
-123 CMAEITF
+123 
-130 DPKLHPDMEGFIS
+130 HP
-143 VSDPAC
+143 A
-149 GAGATLLAFLN
+149 
-160 VCKRRNICYHNKVL
+160 
-174 VIAQDIDFIVGL
+174 FIVNGQEVDAI
-186 MCYISKYQNIVQD
+186 YISKYQNIVQD

-380 ITHKNANGDWPSCTF
+380 ITHKNADGDWPSCTF

-442 FSGCSWRSP
+442 FSGCGWYNP
-451 SVGLGSFCGRDPRS
+451 SDGLGSFHGNNPRS
-465 GVGDVIGFRAA
+465 NVDDDIGFRAA
-476 YCKLPSVT
+476 LPPSQILQAQGLALSAEVIKGLVPLVAFRSLKILASQSAFRRYKRTAHAVRRPQGVGFFGKAPTRFRAFCNVRQFV

>member
-1 MAKAAVTRSIRDD
+1 MAANFDLTNLAVTGLAPGNELIYDNAGMPSIMVKIPKMTYKQLGMGESAAV
-14 HRKNFLKIFNSLTG
+14 
-28 KHSRWEIWEDF
+28 
-39 VTLTAI
+39 
-45 EISNSTDKVNAPER
+45 
-59 TKMYQTIVSKYSA
+59 
-72 KEREGMA
+72 
-79 EMLGEVIMGMEQ
+79 
-91 NPDQDFLG
+91 
-99 SLYMMCE
+99 
-106 LGNDHA
+106 
-112 GQFFTPYDVCR
+112 
-123 CMAEITF
+123 
-130 DPKLHPDMEGFIS
+130 HP
-143 VSDPAC
+143 A
-149 GAGATLLAFLN
+149 
-160 VCKRRNICYHNKVL
+160 
-174 VIAQDIDFIVGL
+174 FIVNGQEVDAI
-186 MCYISKYQNIVQD
+186 YISKYQNIVQD

-380 ITHKNANGDWPSCTF
+380 ITHKNADGDWPSCTF

-418 PYSSSDLCAGHT
+418 PYSGSDLCAGHT

-442 FSGCSWRSP
+442 FSGCGWDDP
-451 SVGLGSFCGRDPRS
+451 SHGLGSFCGNHPRS
-465 GVGDVIGFRAA
+465 RVDGGLGFRAA